1 VASFISRWR
10 AMSPFGTFRT
20 CRDGCLESV
29 MRSKADI
36 AKVLLTYSCYAG
48 RGLIALQFGT
58 SPKPVRPY
66 PISAEQIPSPR
77 CSFNQLP
84 IA

>member
-1 VASFISRWR
+1 MLPAARCR
-10 AMSPFGTFRT
+10 LLGTFRT

-29 MRSKADI
+29 MRSKADT

-58 SPKPVRPY
+58 IRPY

>member
-1 VASFISRWR
+1 
-10 AMSPFGTFRT
+10 
-20 CRDGCLESV
+20 
-29 MRSKADI
+29 
-36 AKVLLTYSCYAG
+36 VLLTYSYYTG
-48 RGLIALQFGT
+48 KGLIALQFGT